1 MPSARARL
9 RAFSD
14 AEEKTMNAPGLADQ
28 PETIRRAY
36 ALFAEHGRLTDA
48 DLRKKMNRNSG
59 LVTQLDRMI
68 QLGYVRYVDGQT
80 REPWQYEFVPP
91 GDVLAARADA
101 QRAGTRAEQRERI
114 LKLLSERGQRGVR
127 AADFLSPTIDGGP
140 EIKHFVQA
148 MAHVRRTVPGG
159 GKITSEKRR
168 QGTVFV
174 LTKGT
179 GRSSNGKPVD
189 EHARR
194 IGEYARRQRLTES
207 SVQAHWIEHRKQIVM
222 LARTLRRL
230 DELDLWAHVADE
242 ELEIVFDEVTDLM
255 AWGERVL
262 RSLDTSRVH
271 GQMREKIANL
281 RTTHGKTPNEIE
293 VGKRKASVLEERLR
307 QMGY

>member
-1 MPSARARL
+1 VPGC
-9 RAFSD
+9 AFID
-14 AEEKTMNAPGLADQ
+14 PDKKTMNGPGLAEQ

-68 QLGYVRYVDGQT
+68 QLGYVRYVDAQI

-91 GDVLAARADA
+91 EQVLLARAEA
-101 QRAGTRAEQRERI
+101 KAAGTRTEQRERI
-114 LKLLSERGQRGVR
+114 LKLLSERGKRGIR
-127 AADFLSPTIDGGP
+127 ARDFLLPTIDGGP
-140 EIKHFVQA
+140 EIKHFAQA

-168 QGTVFV
+168 HEEVFV
-174 LTKGT
+174 LKKGT
-179 GRSSNGKPVD
+179 SRPSADKPVD

-194 IGEYARRQRLTES
+194 IGEYARIQRDAES
-207 SVQAHWIEHRKQIVM
+207 SVEAHWIENRKQIVM

-230 DELDLWAHVADE
+230 DELDLWAHVGDD
-242 ELEIVFDEVTDLM
+242 ELETVFEEVTDLI

-262 RSLDTSRVH
+262 RSLDTSRVR
-271 GQMREKIANL
+271 GRMREKIANL
-281 RTTHGKTPNEIE
+281 RTTKGKTSNEIE
-293 VGKRKASVLEERLR
+293 VGKRKAEILEERLR
-307 QMGY
+307 QIGG